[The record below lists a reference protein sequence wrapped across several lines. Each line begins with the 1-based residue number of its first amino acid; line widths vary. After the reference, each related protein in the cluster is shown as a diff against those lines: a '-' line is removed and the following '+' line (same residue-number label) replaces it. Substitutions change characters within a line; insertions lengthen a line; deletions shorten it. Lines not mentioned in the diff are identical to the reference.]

1 MGQLK
6 WYKRD
11 PDAALSGMMG
21 LSLEERGAYNTVL
34 DLIYTRD
41 GNLPDDDRFVSGW
54 LGVDVR
60 VWRRIKNRLLDL
72 DKLYLEAGF
81 LRNRRADV
89 EVDAALSRVGSARDA
104 GKASAI
110 SKQRK
115 SKAKTPKNN
124 DIASTDVETETQR
137 PFQLTT
143 TTTRDIEA
151 SPLANSRST
160 DEQGGVSED
169 IPARPKI
176 TSAEIDTAIEQWT
189 VSASKRGWPVP
200 RALTDARRKKLAAR
214 LRTHGADGW
223 KLALTK
229 AWQSPLLSSDPPPSW
244 FNFDWITKNDENL
257 LKVLEGNY
265 DRGRDEQGGL
275 FGRNAAPAPRPQR
288 DRSPDELA
296 AARQRLAEREGIHI
310 PATAT
315 GAPQ

>member
-41 GNLPDDDRFVSGW
+41 GNLPDDDRFVAGW

-60 VWRRIKNRLLDL
+60 VWRRIKTRLVALE
-72 DKLYLEAGF
+72 KLYLEGGF
-81 LRNRRADV
+81 LRNKRADV

-115 SKAKTPKNN
+115 SKSKTQENN
-124 DIASTDVETETQR
+124 DIASTVVETEPQR

-143 TTTRDIEA
+143 TTVRDIEA
-151 SPLANSRST
+151 SPLVNLCST
-160 DEQGGVSED
+160 DDQGGVGED
-169 IPARPKI
+169 IPARPTI
-176 TSAEIDTAIEQWT
+176 TRAEIDKAIEQWS

-214 LRTHGADGW
+214 LRTHGTEGW
-223 KLALTK
+223 RLALTK
-229 AWQSPLLSSDPPPSW
+229 AWQSPLLSSDPPPPW

-265 DRGRDEQGGL
+265 DRGRDEPGS
-275 FGRNAAPAPRPQR
+275 FGRAPLPASRPQR
-288 DRSPDELA
+288 DHSADELE

-310 PATAT
+310 PAAAT
-315 GAPQ
+315 GAST